1 MIADERAG
9 NTQQS
14 TRDDASGR
22 SGEVAGEPGWPSQPV
37 EENAGDDARLRE
49 PKKRH
54 NRVGA
59 WIKALRMAQIV
70 RVAAWLPSTIR
81 QWVAAKF

>member
-1 MIADERAG
+1 MPATMPDY
-9 NTQQS
+9 
-14 TRDDASGR
+14 
-22 SGEVAGEPGWPSQPV
+22 
-37 EENAGDDARLRE
+37 ENQ
-49 PKKRH
+49 KKRH

>member
-9 NTQQS
+9 NTHQS

-49 PKKRH
+49 PEETSQPGRRMDQGAPH
-54 NRVGA
+54 GANRQSSRLASFDNPAVG
-59 WIKALRMAQIV
+59 
-70 RVAAWLPSTIR
+70 SS
-81 QWVAAKF
+81 